1 MRMSRLQ
8 RRITSWGAFS
18 ALLVAGCSP
27 ADQARSAV
35 ASFYPLA
42 YAAERVAGP
51 GWRVIDLTPPGT
63 EAHDVELS
71 LEDRAAI
78 EDADVLLY
86 LGDIGFQPQVEEVV
100 PEVSGEVVAAADGIE
115 LAPPVPEQEEE
126 GPEEEGHVEE
136 TADPHAWL
144 DPRLFAVMV
153 DRVADGLAAA
163 EVEGSD
169 GYRERAADLRA
180 ELEALDQAYR
190 DQLEGCRADVM
201 VVSREAFG
209 YLAEAYGLQQIGL
222 TGLSPEA
229 EPTIERLGEAGAAL
243 ESGEA
248 SAVFYEAGGE
258 ARRIAESVAS
268 DFGVPA
274 LPLGTLESE
283 PPSGDY
289 LSVMED
295 NLESLREG
303 LGCG

>member
-1 MRMSRLQ
+1 MRRA
-8 RRITSWGAFS
+8 GAV
-18 ALLVAGCSP
+18 LVAVLVAAFAAGCSASGDAP
-27 ADQARSAV
+27 SAV

-86 LGDIGFQPQVEEVV
+86 LGDIGFQPQVEEAV
-100 PEVSGEVVAAADGIE
+100 PDVSGEVVAAADGIE
-115 LAPPVPEQEEE
+115 LAPPVPEEEEE
-126 GPEEEGHVEE
+126 GPEEGGHVEE

-153 DRVADGLAAA
+153 DRVADGLAT
-163 EVEGSD
+163 VDPD
-169 GYRERAADLRA
+169 GVDAYEDRAADLGD
-180 ELEALDQAYR
+180 ELEALDKAYR
-190 DQLEGCRADVM
+190 EELDGCESHVM
-201 VVSREAFG
+201 VVSHEAFG
-209 YLAEAYGLQQIGL
+209 YLAHAYGLRQIGL

-229 EPTIERLGEAGAAL
+229 EPTLERLGEAGTAL
-243 ESGEA
+243 ETGA
-248 SAVFYEAGGE
+248 ARAVFYEAGDE

-303 LGCG
+303 LGCV

>member
-1 MRMSRLQ
+1 M
-8 RRITSWGAFS
+8 RRIAAVRRAGAVLVAVLVA
-18 ALLVAGCSP
+18 ALAAGCSASGDAP
-27 ADQARSAV
+27 SAV

-51 GWRVIDLTPPGT
+51 GWRVVDLTPPGT

-71 LEDRAAI
+71 LEDRAAVD
-78 EDADVLLY
+78 EADVLLY
-86 LGDIGFQPQVEEVV
+86 LGDIGFQPQVEE
-100 PEVSGEVVAAADGIE
+100 A
-115 LAPPVPEQEEE
+115 
-126 GPEEEGHVEE
+126 
-136 TADPHAWL
+136 ADPHAWL

-163 EVEGSD
+163 DVEGSD
-169 GYRERAADLRA
+169 GFRERAADLRA
-180 ELEALDQAYR
+180 ELEALDNAYR

-201 VVSREAFG
+201 VVSHEAFG
-209 YLAEAYGLQQIGL
+209 YLAEAYGLRQIGL

-248 SAVFYEAGGE
+248 GAGFFEAGGG

-283 PPSGDY
+283 PPSGGY